1 MTDID
6 AQIREIFGR
15 ILRDIQVELGD
26 EFDQNFEREA
36 FFSEKWQRRKSPL
49 RPGATL
55 LSGIGNSTL
64 RKSIRSE
71 IRENSIVFV
80 SDLPH
85 AAIHNEGGEIV
96 VTEKMRRFFRAK
108 FYESQGGFNRKK
120 GDSDRPTLSN
130 GGFYAWTSTMSLNT
144 ISEFWR
150 NMALMRVGSKI
161 RIPQRKFL
169 GTSPEVEAAVRQIIE
184 ENLNEYINNI
194 DFNIK

>member
-26 EFDQNFEREA
+26 EFDQNFERQG
-36 FFSEKWQRRKSPL
+36 FFSEKWTRRKSPT
-49 RPGATL
+49 RPGGL
-55 LSGIGNSTL
+55 ILVDSGAL
-64 RKSIRSE
+64 RQSIRSE
-71 IRENSIVFV
+71 IRNSSIVFLT
-80 SDLPH
+80 DHPA

-96 VTEKMRRFFRAK
+96 VTAKMKRFFWYKYYSATGS
-108 FYESQGGFNRKK
+108 FGRKK
-120 GDSDRPTLSN
+120 DGSRRNDKRTLQLSDE
-130 GGFYAWTSTMSLNT
+130 AD
-144 ISEFWR
+144 FWKA
-150 NMALMRVGSKI
+150 MALMRVGSKI

-184 ENLNEYINNI
+184 ENLNEYVNNI